1 MRMNLTPDARIIA
14 TEPGDALGL
23 SRHQKVVLV
32 VDLVGSVSLMQ
43 QDEAG
48 VIARWRAFV
57 ARVTQSI
64 LPEKEGRMVKSLGD
78 GLMVEFDSA
87 PQAVAAALD
96 MHEWLE
102 GQQHDASSHMQLRA
116 GLNATEVYEDE
127 HDIYGKGVNLAARI
141 ATLAAPGETLISN
154 TVRDSLTDG
163 LDGTL
168 EDLGEC
174 YVKHVAEPVH
184 VYRVGRPGHEAV
196 IRLPRIETVAMRPTI
211 AVIPF
216 ECRNAEKG
224 EFALG
229 ELLADGVI
237 GQLSRTRELKVIS
250 RLSTSVLRGRQ
261 GGTGDA
267 QAHLG
272 ADYVLSGSYAVS
284 AGKMVVNAELAD
296 ARRNDVVWAERTTAD
311 VADLFEAHSA
321 LCNDIASGSH
331 RALLDKEA
339 QAALTRP
346 LPTLQSYSLLLGGIG
361 LMHRSVPSQF
371 LKTREVLD
379 ALIERH
385 SLSALPRVWL
395 AKWYVLCTTRG
406 LVSDPQLHARAALD
420 ETRRALDVEPSNA
433 LAWAMQGFVY
443 CHLAKDIDR
452 AVDCCDK
459 ALEWNANESLAW
471 LFKGMVH
478 AFDGDGEVAFPAGQ
492 RALELSPLDPL
503 RYYYDSLMASIAIS
517 AGQYALAVSYAERS
531 LRANASHL
539 SSYRSLVLAQAL
551 SGDVD
556 ASRKSMALLMQRD
569 PQFSVA
575 RFEQA
580 YPSRERV
587 PAYLERLKDAL
598 RAAGAK
604 ER

>member
-1 MRMNLTPDARIIA
+1 MNLTPDALIITA
-14 TEPGDALGL
+14 TLGDTPGLL
-23 SRHQKVVLV
+23 RHHKVVLV

-57 ARVTQSI
+57 AHVTQTI
-64 LPEKEGRMVKSLGD
+64 LSDTEGHMVKSLGD
-78 GLMVEFDSA
+78 GLMLEFDSA
-87 PQAVAAALD
+87 PKAVAAALA

-102 GQQHDASSHMQLRA
+102 AQQSDANMRMQLRA
-116 GLNATEVYEDE
+116 GLHSAQVYEDE
-127 HDIYGKGVNLAARI
+127 HDIYGTGVNLAARI
-141 ATLAAPGETLISN
+141 ATLAAPGETVISSA
-154 TVRDSLTDG
+154 VRDSLTDG
-163 LDGTL
+163 LDGML

-174 YVKHVAEPVH
+174 YLKHVAEPVH

-196 IRLPRIETVAMRPTI
+196 IRLPRIDAVPMRPAI

-216 ECRNAEKG
+216 ECRNAEIG
-224 EFALG
+224 QFALG
-229 ELLADGVI
+229 ELMADGVI

-250 RLSTSVLRGRQ
+250 RLSTSVFRGRLADVS
-261 GGTGDA
+261 DA
-267 QAHLG
+267 QTHLG

-284 AGKMVVNAELAD
+284 SGKMLVSAELVDTRKNAI
-296 ARRNDVVWAERTTAD
+296 VWTERTTGD
-311 VADLFEAHSA
+311 VADLFEAHSE
-321 LCNDIASGSH
+321 LCDSIASGCH
-331 RALLDKEA
+331 RALLEKEA

-346 LPTLQSYSLLLGGIG
+346 LPTLQSYSLLLGSIG
-361 LMHRSVPSQF
+361 LMHRSAQTQF

-406 LVSDPQLHARAALD
+406 LVSDPQSQAQAALN
-420 ETRRALDVEPSNA
+420 ETRRALDAEPGNA

-443 CHLAKDIDR
+443 CHLVKDIDSALR
-452 AVDCCDK
+452 SCNQ

-471 LFKGMVH
+471 LFKAMVH
-478 AFDGDGEVAFPAGQ
+478 AFDGDGEAAFPAGQ
-492 RALELSPLDPL
+492 KALELSPLDPL
-503 RYYYDSLMASIAIS
+503 KYYYDSLMASIAIS
-517 AGQYALAVSYAERS
+517 AGQYALAASYAERS
-531 LRANASHL
+531 LRVNAAHL
-539 SSYRSLVLAQAL
+539 SSYRALILAQAL
-551 SGDVD
+551 SGQID
-556 ASRKSMALLMQRD
+556 AARKNLALLMQQD
-569 PQFSVA
+569 PQFSIA
-575 RFEQA
+575 RFERG

-604 ER
+604 EN

>member
-1 MRMNLTPDARIIA
+1 MRMNLTPDARIIT
-14 TEPGDALGL
+14 TEQDDALGL

-64 LPEKEGRMVKSLGD
+64 LPDKEGHMVKSLGD
-78 GLMVEFDSA
+78 GLMLEFDSA
-87 PQAVAAALD
+87 PRAVAAALA

-102 GQQHDASSHMQLRA
+102 GQQHDASLHMQLRA

-163 LDGTL
+163 LDGAL

-196 IRLPRIETVAMRPTI
+196 IRLPRIEAVPMRPTI

-216 ECRNAEKG
+216 ECRNAAKG

-250 RLSTSVLRGRQ
+250 RLSTSVLRGRLS
-261 GGTGDA
+261 GTGDA
-267 QAHLG
+267 QTHLG
-272 ADYVLSGSYAVS
+272 ADYVLSGSYAVN

-296 ARRNDVVWAERTTAD
+296 TRRNDVVWAERTTAE
-311 VADLFEAHSA
+311 VADLFQAHSA

-385 SLSALPRVWL
+385 NLSALPRVWL

-406 LVSDPQLHARAALD
+406 LVSDHQLHARAALD

-452 AVDCCDK
+452 ALDSCDK

-471 LFKGMVH
+471 LFKGVVH
-478 AFDGDGEVAFPAGQ
+478 AFDGDGDVAFPAGQ

-539 SSYRSLVLAQAL
+539 SSYRSLILAQAL
-551 SGDVD
+551 SGEVD

-569 PQFSVA
+569 PQFSIA
-575 RFEQA
+575 RFERS

-587 PAYLERLKDAL
+587 PAYLARLKDAL

-604 ER
+604 EN